1 MGEGWTGGASDI
13 VKAKSSGEDP
23 RATGG
28 LVSIFPH
35 PRVNKTKQHTLQNN
49 IHVSKVHCGS
59 AVRFGRESVDHLI
72 IAHHLGHAVSRLA
85 PQPLRA
91 TRSQPESI
99 RIFVFLGF
107 LGFFWIFFHSD
118 PDLRCPVFDFKKSH
132 VFIQQTK
139 TQTKSHIVFALICC
153 DEMFCWWQSPL
164 HILI

>member
-107 LGFFWIFFHSD
+107 LGFFWIFFHSN

-132 VFIQQTK
+132 MCSYNKPKHKPKATLCLLWFVAMK
-139 TQTKSHIVFALICC
+139 CFADGRVLCT
-153 DEMFCWWQSPL
+153 F
-164 HILI
+164 